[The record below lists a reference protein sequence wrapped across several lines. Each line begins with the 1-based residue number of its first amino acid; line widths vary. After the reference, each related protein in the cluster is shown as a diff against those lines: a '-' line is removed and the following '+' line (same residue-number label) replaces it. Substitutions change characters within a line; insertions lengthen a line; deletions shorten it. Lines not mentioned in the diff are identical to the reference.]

1 VRRVVIVVLLTAGLL
16 LAGVPAAQAQSLQQP
31 ERGAQLAQADDL
43 QQRGLAGVQAAAQAD
58 NVQQRGRRCKT
69 EFGYKYCAFLL
80 VNYTQHTVRA
90 FAELH
95 NLTSNSC
102 CAWIQSVVLLRG
114 GNASEPTE
122 QPGDIAGPGSRVFGW
137 SELHPCE
144 ASPQAYRARISVAI
158 GGTIGRILDSN
169 LAETTCGR

>member
-1 VRRVVIVVLLTAGLL
+1 MVRRVTTVVLLTAALL
-16 LAGVPAAQAQSLQQP
+16 LAGVPVAQARGLQQP
-31 ERGAQLAQADDL
+31 ERGVPVAQVDNL
-43 QQRGLAGVQAAAQAD
+43 QQPGLADVQAAKAD
-58 NVQQRGRRCKT
+58 NVQQRGRRCRT

-80 VNYTQHTVRA
+80 VNYTRHTVRA

-95 NLTSNSC
+95 NLTSDSC
-102 CAWIQSVVLLRG
+102 CAWIQSAVLLRG

-122 QPGDIAGPGSRVFGW
+122 QTGDIAGPGSRVFGW

-144 ASPQAYRARISVAI
+144 ASPQGYRSRISVNI
-158 GGTIGRILDSN
+158 GGIGRLLDSD

>member
-1 VRRVVIVVLLTAGLL
+1 MRRVATMVLLTAALL
-16 LAGVPAAQAQSLQQP
+16 LAGVPAAQAQRLQQL
-31 ERGAQLAQADDL
+31 EHGVEAAQADDL
-43 QQRGLAGVQAAAQAD
+43 QQQGLAGVQAAQAD

-69 EFGYKYCAFLL
+69 ESGYKYCAFLL

-95 NLTSNSC
+95 NLTQDSC
-102 CAWIQSVVLLRG
+102 CAWIQAAVLLRG

-122 QPGDIAGPGSRVFGW
+122 HTGDIAGPGSRVFGW